1 VPNASVKIKAA
12 VVTASDSRHADDD
25 VSGTTLVGLL
35 IAMGAEIAERRIVS
49 DDTVLIREALIGL
62 ADRGDI
68 DLILTTGGTGFAPR
82 DNTPEATRSV
92 IEREAPGIA
101 EAIRR
106 RSSEITSMAMLSRG
120 VAGIRGKTLIINFP
134 GSPKGVAEC
143 FEVVRP
149 VLRHAVQLI
158 SGETGH

>member
-1 VPNASVKIKAA
+1 MAKIKIKAA
-12 VVTASDSRHADDD
+12 VVTASDSRHANDD

-35 IAMGAEIAERRIVS
+35 IAMGAEVTTRRIVK
-49 DDTVLIREALIGL
+49 DDLESIRETLYEL
-62 ADRGDI
+62 AIREDVN
-68 DLILTTGGTGFAPR
+68 LVLTTGGTGFSPR
-82 DNTPEATRSV
+82 DNTPEATLAV

-106 RSSEITSMAMLSRG
+106 ESAKKTPTAMLSRG
-120 VAGIRGKTLIINFP
+120 VAGIRGNTLIINFP

-143 FEVVRP
+143 FEIIKP
-149 VLRHAVQLI
+149 ILHHAIDLI

>member
-1 VPNASVKIKAA
+1 MAKAKNQIKAA

-35 IAMGAEIAERRIVS
+35 IAMGAKVTTRRIVK
-49 DDTVLIREALIGL
+49 DDLESIRETLFEL
-62 ADRGDI
+62 AIREDVN
-68 DLILTTGGTGFAPR
+68 LVLTTGGTGFSSR
-82 DNTPEATRSV
+82 DNTPEATLAI

-106 RSSEITSMAMLSRG
+106 ESANKTPTAMLSRG
-120 VAGIRGKTLIINFP
+120 VAGIRGNTLIINFP

-143 FEVVRP
+143 FEIIKP
-149 VLRHAVQLI
+149 ILHHAIDLI